1 MGVRIRGATLAAER
15 PIATPLVLV
24 VHGRAG
30 GAVPMELENLAADL
44 RLRRQAPVLL
54 QALTAAQPPPSDSLG
69 TGIRTVVPL
78 MLLPGAHVRHDLPAI
93 ANHWRSCGPIRRVPF
108 VGAWPVWQRALAAE
122 LDQGGEPVLLHHP
135 LQGGLA
141 ERYLHHLAA
150 FTGSTLMPASYS
162 DPSSASDLAAPH
174 REHRGPVLALAL
186 AANRLTD
193 GLGPLVGAPL
203 LQRPRFYRVLIE
215 QLEALP

>member
-1 MGVRIRGATLAAER
+1 M
-15 PIATPLVLV
+15 LV

-30 GAVPMELENLAADL
+30 GVVPLELENLAADL
-44 RLRRQAPVLL
+44 RVRRQAPVLL
-54 QALTAAQPPPSDSLG
+54 QALTESQSPRSDTLG

-93 ANHWRSCGPIRRVPF
+93 ADHWRSCGPIRRVPF

-135 LQGGLA
+135 LQGA
-141 ERYLHHLAA
+141 VPQRYLHHLAA
-150 FTGSTLMPASYS
+150 VTGSTLMPASYS
-162 DPSSASDLAAPH
+162 DFNSTSDLAARH
-174 REHRGPVLALAL
+174 RDHRGPVLALAL

-215 QLEALP
+215 QLVALP

>member
-1 MGVRIRGATLAAER
+1 M
-15 PIATPLVLV
+15 LV

-30 GAVPMELENLAADL
+30 GAVPMELESLAADL

-122 LDQGGEPVLLHHP
+122 LDQGGEPLLLHHP

-150 FTGSTLMPASYS
+150 VTGSTLMPASYS

-174 REHRGPVLALAL
+174 RDHRGPMLALAL

-193 GLGPLVGAPL
+193 RLNDRLGPLVGAPL